1 MRLLMWLVFLAVW
14 VVASAETGKFWHISD
29 LHLDPNYTV
38 SQDPLRVCPSA
49 GTQMVYNPGPW
60 GDYLCDSPWALVN
73 SSVYAMKEIEP
84 NPDFIFWTGDDT
96 PHVPDEK
103 LGEAAVLEIVER
115 LTSLIREAFPGA
127 FYSELLPDP
136 SSPGRIVV
144 LNTNLYYSNNQLTA
158 DLADP
163 SQQFQWLDSVL
174 TNASHAG
181 EKVYIIGHVPPG
193 FFEKTRK
200 KAWFRDGFNK
210 EYLKMVQKHHHV
222 IAGQF
227 FGHHHTDSFRMFY
240 DDAGAP
246 ISAMFLAPGVSPWKT
261 TLVGVVNGANNPG
274 IRLFEYDRATLNLH
288 DMRTYFLN
296 LSQANAQ
303 DNPHWELEYRLT
315 EAYGVPDASVRSMQA
330 IATSIAGDQDKL
342 QRYYVYNSVSYDT
355 TACGETCRTE
365 FLCATQEVDFDAYD
379 TCLRHTNASPRL
391 RGLLV
396 LLALLLGLRA
406 LLAP

>member
-1 MRLLMWLVFLAVW
+1 M
-14 VVASAETGKFWHISD
+14 
-29 LHLDPNYTV
+29 
-38 SQDPLRVCPSA
+38 
-49 GTQMVYNPGPW
+49 
-60 GDYLCDSPWALVN
+60 
-73 SSVYAMKEIEP
+73 
-84 NPDFIFWTGDDT
+84 
-96 PHVPDEK
+96 
-103 LGEAAVLEIVER
+103 
-115 LTSLIREAFPGA
+115 
-127 FYSELLPDP
+127 
-136 SSPGRIVV
+136 
-144 LNTNLYYSNNQLTA
+144 
-158 DLADP
+158 
-163 SQQFQWLDSVL
+163 L
-174 TNASHAG
+174 TNAQQKYIGGNARNRAG
-181 EKVYIIGHVPPG
+181 G
-193 FFEKTRK
+193 
-200 KAWFRDGFNK
+200 A
-210 EYLKMVQKHHHV
+210 L
-222 IAGQF
+222 
-227 FGHHHTDSFRMFY
+227 DSC
-240 DDAGAP
+240 
-246 ISAMFLAPGVSPWKT
+246 SLLAPFVY
-261 TLVGVVNGANNPG
+261 L
-274 IRLFEYDRATLNLH
+274 LQ